1 MSAEVIL
8 YRTDDGKAL
17 VRLRTMGESVW
28 LSQMEIAELFATT
41 KQNVSLHIHNILKEG
56 ELAINSVVKESLTTA
71 ADGKN
76 YPTSD
81 YNLDAVISV
90 GYRVKSNR
98 GNQFRI
104 WATQRLREYLVKGFI
119 NRITKR
125 RCDPIQPGA

>member
-1 MSAEVIL
+1 MVFVFVLFWTGVSQHIKNVFDE
-8 YRTDDGKAL
+8 D
-17 VRLRTMGESVW
+17 E
-28 LSQMEIAELFATT
+28 LSP
-41 KQNVSLHIHNILKEG
+41 G
-56 ELAINSVVKESLTTA
+56 SVVKESLTTA

-76 YPTSD
+76 YPTSY

-90 GYRVKSNR
+90 GYGVKSNR

-125 RCDPIQPGA
+125 RCDPIQSGA